1 MPHTPSDPRAAV
13 SPTDASC
20 TTDSRTA
27 ETRAAA
33 SRTAGPRHEKGR
45 TGVRAALFLVLI
57 GMSAA
62 LHIWKV
68 PPALPQ
74 LQTEFQLTLVESGFL
89 LSAVQ
94 LGGLVLGL
102 PIALVAER
110 VGLRR
115 CILAG
120 LAVLATASMLGAWLD
135 SSLLVLLLRAAEG
148 CGVLMVV
155 MPIPALIRRLVPPQS
170 LSRIMGLWGSYMPLG
185 TVVILLTGSWV
196 LSLGSWQLLWSLL
209 AALTLC
215 GLLLTLRLVPPDP
228 ITTGTRRDSAAQLVR
243 TTLGSAN
250 VWLMALIFGLYA
262 SQWMAVIGFLPTIYA
277 AQGISGTTAGLLT
290 AIVAGANAIGN
301 LSAGRLLHH
310 GIAAWQLLVTGL
322 ATMILCAY
330 AAFGA
335 GLPAPGQ
342 FAAVWVF
349 SMVGGLVPTTL
360 FVLGLTLAPTP
371 QTASTTIGW
380 MQQCSSLGQFIGPP
394 VVAWVVNRAGGDWQ
408 WTWTATAA
416 FAAAGIVLSA
426 LIGLRMRAGAAA
438 SWKARPPR
446 TDGSPPDLR

>member
-1 MPHTPSDPRAAV
+1 MPHTAPEPRAAD
-13 SPTDASC
+13 TH
-20 TTDSRTA
+20 
-27 ETRAAA
+27 AA
-33 SRTAGPRHEKGR
+33 
-45 TGVRAALFLVLI
+45 VRAALFLVLV
-57 GMSAA
+57 GMCAA

-74 LQTEFQLTLVESGFL
+74 LQAEFRLSLVESGFL

-94 LGGLVLGL
+94 LGGLILGL

-110 VGLRR
+110 IGLRR

-120 LAVLATASMLGAWLD
+120 LAILAAASTLGAWLD
-135 SSLLVLLLRAAEG
+135 SSLLVLLFRAAEG
-148 CGVLMVV
+148 CGVLMVA
-155 MPIPALIRRLVPPQS
+155 MPIPALIRRLVPPDR

-185 TVVILLTGSWV
+185 TVIILLAGSWI

-215 GLLLTLRLVPPDP
+215 CLLLTLRLVPPDP
-228 ITTGTRRDSAAQLVR
+228 VAAGGPPRDSLARMAR
-243 TTLGSAN
+243 MTLGSAS
-250 VWLMALIFGLYA
+250 VWLVALIFGLYA
-262 SQWMAVIGFLPTIYA
+262 GQWMAVIGFLPTIYA
-277 AQGISGTTAGLLT
+277 AQGIGGTTAGLLT

-310 GIAAWQLLVTGL
+310 GVAGWQLLVTGL
-322 ATMILCAY
+322 ATMILCAW

-335 GLPAPGQ
+335 GLPATGQ
-342 FAAVWVF
+342 FVAVLMF

-360 FVLGLTLAPTP
+360 FVLGLTLAPSP

-380 MQQCSSLGQFIGPP
+380 MQQCSSLGQFVGPP
-394 VVAWVVNRAGGDWQ
+394 FVAWVVNRAGGDWQ

-416 FAAAGIVLSA
+416 FAATGIVLA
-426 LIGLRMRAGAAA
+426 VLIGLR
-438 SWKARPPR
+438 ARPATR
-446 TDGSPPDLR
+446 

>member
-1 MPHTPSDPRAAV
+1 MPHTAPEPRAAD
-13 SPTDASC
+13 TH
-20 TTDSRTA
+20 
-27 ETRAAA
+27 AA
-33 SRTAGPRHEKGR
+33 
-45 TGVRAALFLVLI
+45 VRAALFLVLV
-57 GMSAA
+57 GMCAA

-74 LQTEFQLTLVESGFL
+74 LQAEFRLSLVESGFL

-94 LGGLVLGL
+94 LGGLILGL

-110 VGLRR
+110 IGLRR

-120 LAVLATASMLGAWLD
+120 LAILAAASTLGAWLD
-135 SSLLVLLLRAAEG
+135 SSLLVLLFRAAEG
-148 CGVLMVV
+148 CGVLMVA
-155 MPIPALIRRLVPPQS
+155 MPIPALIRRLVPPDR

-185 TVVILLTGSWV
+185 TVIILLAGSWI

-215 GLLLTLRLVPPDP
+215 CLLLTLRLVPPDP
-228 ITTGTRRDSAAQLVR
+228 VAACGPPRDSLARMAR
-243 TTLGSAN
+243 MTLGSAN
-250 VWLMALIFGLYA
+250 VWLVALIFGLYA
-262 SQWMAVIGFLPTIYA
+262 GQWMAVIGFLPTIYA
-277 AQGISGTTAGLLT
+277 AQGIGGTTAGLLT

-310 GIAAWQLLVTGL
+310 GVAGWQLLVTGL
-322 ATMILCAY
+322 ATMILCAW

-335 GLPAPGQ
+335 GLPATGQ
-342 FAAVWVF
+342 FVTVLMF

-360 FVLGLTLAPTP
+360 FVLGLTLAPSP

-380 MQQCSSLGQFIGPP
+380 MQQCSSLGQFVGPP
-394 VVAWVVNRAGGDWQ
+394 FVAWVVNRAGGDWQ

-416 FAAAGIVLSA
+416 FAATGIVLA
-426 LIGLRMRAGAAA
+426 VLIGLR
-438 SWKARPPR
+438 ARPATR
-446 TDGSPPDLR
+446 

>member
-1 MPHTPSDPRAAV
+1 MPPHTAPESRAAE
-13 SPTDASC
+13 AH
-20 TTDSRTA
+20 
-27 ETRAAA
+27 AA
-33 SRTAGPRHEKGR
+33 
-45 TGVRAALFLVLI
+45 VRAALFLVLV
-57 GMSAA
+57 GMCAA

-74 LQTEFQLTLVESGFL
+74 LQAEFRLSLVESGFL

-94 LGGLVLGL
+94 LGGLILGL

-110 VGLRR
+110 IGLRR
-115 CILAG
+115 CVLTGLAILA
-120 LAVLATASMLGAWLD
+120 AASTLGARLD
-135 SSLLVLLLRAAEG
+135 SSLLVLLFRAAEG
-148 CGVLMVV
+148 CGVLMVA
-155 MPIPALIRRLVPPQS
+155 MPIPALIRRLVPPDR

-185 TVVILLTGSWV
+185 TVVILLAGSWI
-196 LSLGSWQLLWSLL
+196 LSLGTWQLLWSLL

-215 GLLLTLRLVPPDP
+215 CLLLTLRLVPPDP
-228 ITTGTRRDSAAQLVR
+228 AAEAGRPRDSLARLAR

-250 VWLMALIFGLYA
+250 VWLVALIFGLYA
-262 SQWMAVIGFLPTIYA
+262 GQWMAVIGFLPTIYA
-277 AQGISGTTAGLLT
+277 AQGIGGTTAGLLT

-310 GIAAWQLLVTGL
+310 GVAGWQLLVAGL
-322 ATMILCAY
+322 ATMILCAW

-342 FAAVWVF
+342 FVAVLMF

-360 FVLGLTLAPTP
+360 FVLGLTLAPSP

-380 MQQCSSLGQFIGPP
+380 MQQCSSLGQFVGPP
-394 VVAWVVNRAGGDWQ
+394 FVAWVVNRAGGDWQ

-416 FAAAGIVLSA
+416 FAATGIALAV
-426 LIGLRMRAGAAA
+426 LIGLR
-438 SWKARPPR
+438 ARPR
-446 TDGSPPDLR
+446 TARP

>member
-1 MPHTPSDPRAAV
+1 MPHTAPEPRAAD
-13 SPTDASC
+13 TH
-20 TTDSRTA
+20 
-27 ETRAAA
+27 AA
-33 SRTAGPRHEKGR
+33 
-45 TGVRAALFLVLI
+45 VRAALFLVLV
-57 GMSAA
+57 GMCAA

-74 LQTEFQLTLVESGFL
+74 LQAEFRLSLVESGFL

-94 LGGLVLGL
+94 LGGLILGL

-110 VGLRR
+110 IGLRR

-120 LAVLATASMLGAWLD
+120 LAILAAASTLGAWLD
-135 SSLLVLLLRAAEG
+135 SSLLVLLFRAAEG
-148 CGVLMVV
+148 CGVLMVA
-155 MPIPALIRRLVPPQS
+155 MPIPALIRRLVPPDR

-185 TVVILLTGSWV
+185 TVIILLAGSWI

-215 GLLLTLRLVPPDP
+215 CLLLTLRLVPPDP
-228 ITTGTRRDSAAQLVR
+228 VAAGGPPRDSLARMAR
-243 TTLGSAN
+243 MTLGSAN
-250 VWLMALIFGLYA
+250 VWLVALIFGLYA
-262 SQWMAVIGFLPTIYA
+262 GQWMAVIGFLPTIYA
-277 AQGISGTTAGLLT
+277 AQGIGGTTAGLLT

-310 GIAAWQLLVTGL
+310 GVAGWQLLVTGL
-322 ATMILCAY
+322 ATMILCAW

-335 GLPAPGQ
+335 GLPATGQ
-342 FAAVWVF
+342 FVAVLMF

-360 FVLGLTLAPTP
+360 FVLGLTLAPSP

-380 MQQCSSLGQFIGPP
+380 MQQCSSLGQFVGPP
-394 VVAWVVNRAGGDWQ
+394 FVAWVVNRAGGDWQ

-416 FAAAGIVLSA
+416 FAATGIVLA
-426 LIGLRMRAGAAA
+426 VLIGLR
-438 SWKARPPR
+438 ARPATR
-446 TDGSPPDLR
+446 